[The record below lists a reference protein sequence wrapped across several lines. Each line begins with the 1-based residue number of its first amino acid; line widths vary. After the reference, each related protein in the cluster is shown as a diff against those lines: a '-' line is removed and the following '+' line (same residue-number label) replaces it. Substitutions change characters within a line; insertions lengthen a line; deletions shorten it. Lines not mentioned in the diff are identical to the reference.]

1 MWRALRSLWLALEPP
16 ARRLAEFQA
25 RLLLDLF
32 YWVVIGPSSLVL
44 RFGPDP
50 LSRTPG
56 SGAWKPRPE
65 DAEPPQARA
74 ARQS

>member
-1 MWRALRSLWLALEPP
+1 MRRAFRSLLLALEPP

-32 YWVVIGPSSLVL
+32 YWVVIGPSSLLV

-50 LSRTPG
+50 LSRKPG
-56 SGAWKPRPE
+56 SGSWTPRPE
-65 DAEPPQARA
+65 DAEGPRARA